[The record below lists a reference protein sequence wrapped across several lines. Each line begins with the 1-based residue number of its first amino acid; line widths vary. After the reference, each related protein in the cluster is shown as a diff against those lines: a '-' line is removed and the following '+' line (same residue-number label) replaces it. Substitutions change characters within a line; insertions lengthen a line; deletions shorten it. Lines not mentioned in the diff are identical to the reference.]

1 MRRTVVWMAI
11 ASLTCLCWHTETRAQ
26 SEVET
31 TVISEGVAA
40 VVGGDLA
47 RAEDEAISDAKRNAV
62 EQAIGVFVKSETL
75 GENYQVVQETILTKS
90 EGYITWWEKVEG
102 SRRVEKI
109 EQHELLKIKIKAK
122 VGLIKLIDDMSDI
135 EEVYNAMQRPRV
147 MMLVAEENLG
157 KPCGETPAS
166 LAVIRSLQDR
176 RFDVVDPEVVEQ
188 IKQRESARAIV
199 ERGDA
204 QAAARLALEQGAEIL
219 VLGKAKSSKSD
230 VPYGLDDS
238 VNCCSARL
246 DARIVYADTGHI
258 LFTPKSAE
266 GRGASFVSHQDAGL
280 KALEDTGSKLI
291 SADAQRFAAQVLAR
305 WAREVQNGRVL
316 RVLAESVSYDEFTAL
331 KKAVREFRGH
341 VGFARESYEGRK
353 GSLDVRTKLSPDEFR
368 ARLSDS
374 RLGRKKIEI
383 TRTFGTVTGLALK

>member
-1 MRRTVVWMAI
+1 MAI
-11 ASLTCLCWHTETRAQ
+11 ASLTCLCWHTEARAQ
-26 SEVET
+26 GEVET
-31 TVISEGVAA
+31 TVVTEGIAA

-135 EEVYNAMQRPRV
+135 EEVYNSMQRPRIMV
-147 MMLVAEENLG
+147 LIAEENLG
-157 KPCGETPAS
+157 RSCAETPAS

-246 DARIVYADTGHI
+246 DARIVYGDTGQN
-258 LFTPKSAE
+258 LFTPKPSE
-266 GRGASFVSHQDAGL
+266 GRGASFADFQDAGL
-280 KALEDTGSKLI
+280 KALEDAGSRLI
-291 SADAQRFAAQVLAR
+291 SADARRFAAQVLAR

-316 RVLAESVSYDEFTAL
+316 RVIAEGVSYDEFAAL
-331 KKAVREFRGH
+331 KKAIREFRGH

-353 GSLDVRTKLSPDEFR
+353 GSLDVRTKLSPDEFHE
-368 ARLSDS
+368 RLAAVKI
-374 RLGRKKIEI
+374 GRKRVEI
-383 TRTFGTVTGLALK
+383 TRTFGTVTSVTLK